1 MKRWGIIG
9 SPRKS
14 LRDKDS
20 LTFCECG
27 TEQFLLK
34 RGMTQASCWIR
45 SWTLL
50 ICAIVAPLKGL
61 CADTPSMPPPPSPV
75 IKNIQW
81 APKET
86 IRRQAKGSDN
96 WPMTWGDDDA
106 LYTAYGDGNGF
117 EPFVPKKLSL
127 GFAKVLGTPTNFSGV
142 NLRSETGEQFGDGPR
157 GKKASG
163 MLMAG
168 GVLYL
173 WARNAGNSQLAWSAD
188 HGTTWTWSDWK
199 FTNSFGC
206 PTFLNFGG
214 NYAGARDEFV
224 YVYSPDRNS
233 AYEPSDRLILARVPK
248 GRVNERGAYGFF
260 QSLDAAGRPVWTADL
275 AERGGVL
282 SNPGRCYR
290 PGVTYNPALRRY
302 LMVMTL
308 PGPRSR
314 DAAGRIDTRFAGGLA
329 VYDAPEPWGPWTTAY
344 LAEHWDIGPGD
355 TASFPVKWISAD
367 GRTAW
372 LVFSGEDSFAVR
384 EATFVVE

>member
-1 MKRWGIIG
+1 
-9 SPRKS
+9 
-14 LRDKDS
+14 
-20 LTFCECG
+20 
-27 TEQFLLK
+27 
-34 RGMTQASCWIR
+34 MTQASCWIR

-75 IKNIQW
+75 IKNLQW

-127 GFAKVLGTPTNFSGV
+127 GFAKVLGTPKNFSGV

-206 PTFLNFGG
+206 PTFLNFGR

-260 QSLDAAGRPVWTADL
+260 QSLDAAGRPAWTADL